1 MACCPFG
8 SLVQGANVSGEN
20 LALSAAQPMR
30 TAASAVLESR
40 SSEAPATAWPSW
52 SITLALAAA
61 PALAVML
68 ALGLAWEL
76 TSNRLVAE
84 ELAIGRLGLGHAL
97 AALAVLVAIAA
108 AVLGAWLHLAVC
120 RPLQR
125 LCADPL
131 AFRPE
136 DVPLPLGRLATL
148 PMELAL
154 LRDRLRQAESRSIP
168 PDLDRLTGLL
178 TVSGLIE
185 AAGVRLETAGAA
197 GGQLTLV
204 IVDVR
209 QLRDVNASHGHAV
222 GDELLR
228 QQARRLAAVC
238 PAGSLLARVGGDRF
252 GLLLPLAEGQDDHGR
267 WPRAILAALRRPY
280 CIEACELQVEVAVGA
295 ARYPEHGT
303 GCQALLRAADLA
315 LEAARRGDG
324 RQWCEFDPRLNQMA
338 VQQRTIERDLRLAL
352 EQKALTL
359 HYQPQIDLLTGKV
372 LGVEA
377 LLRWPHPEKGM
388 IPPQSFIPVAEA
400 SGLIRALGAWV
411 LVEATQAARRW
422 HQQGLPVS
430 ISVNV
435 SPAQLRRHDLVRL
448 VEQVLVSTGLPPAM
462 LELELT
468 ESMFVDP
475 TQIAMHRTIQGLAGL
490 GVRLAIDDF
499 GTGYSSLGY
508 LKRLPVEKI
517 KIDKSFVRELGSS
530 ETDAAIV
537 RSIIALARIFG
548 KRVLAEGVE
557 EAGQARFLRAEGC
570 DEAQGYYY
578 ARPMP
583 EAACTTFLQ
592 RQIAGAPAGQALA
605 S

>member
-1 MACCPFG
+1 
-8 SLVQGANVSGEN
+8 
-20 LALSAAQPMR
+20 MR
-30 TAASAVLESR
+30 TQPPQEVCLA
-40 SSEAPATAWPSW
+40 APAL

-61 PALAVML
+61 PALAVAL
-68 ALGLAWEL
+68 ALGLAWDL
-76 TSNRLVAE
+76 ATDSLVIGP
-84 ELAIGRLGLGHAL
+84 LALNHAL
-97 AALAVLVAIAA
+97 AGIAVLVALAA
-108 AVLGAWLHLAVC
+108 GALGAWLHLAVC
-120 RPLQR
+120 RPLRQ
-125 LCADPL
+125 LCADPAAAQHPALPPGLGKL
-131 AFRPE
+131 AVQPVE
-136 DVPLPLGRLATL
+136 IG
-148 PMELAL
+148 L
-154 LRDRLRQAESRSIP
+154 LRERLRQAETRSITP
-168 PDLDRLTGLL
+168 EHDRLTGLL
-178 TVSGLIE
+178 TASALIE
-185 AAGVRLETAGAA
+185 AAEARLEAARALGSQTA
-197 GGQLTLV
+197 LL
-204 IVDVR
+204 IVDVK

-228 QQARRLAAVC
+228 QQARRLVTVC
-238 PAGSLLARVGGDRF
+238 PPGTLVGRVGGDRF
-252 GLLLPLAEGQDDHGR
+252 ALLLALPAAQDDASR

-280 CIEACELQVEVAVGA
+280 CIEACELQVEVTLGV
-295 ARYPEHGT
+295 ARFPEHGA

-324 RQWCEFDPRLNQMA
+324 RQWCEFDPRLNQA
-338 VQQRTIERDLRLAL
+338 AIQQRSVERDLRLAL
-352 EQKALTL
+352 EQKALIL
-359 HYQPQIDLLTGKV
+359 HYQPQVDLASGRV

-557 EAGQARFLRAEGC
+557 EAAQARFLRAEGC

-592 RQIAGAPAGQALA
+592 RQMAGAPGQALA